1 MAEPGQPDGDHRS
14 APAWGLL
21 RGNPSARQPSDDLSL
36 MAVDAVPEGAT
47 LTQWEKQI
55 NTAKVT
61 VPREAAP
68 AAPGW
73 WP

>member
-1 MAEPGQPDGDHRS
+1 
-14 APAWGLL
+14 
-21 RGNPSARQPSDDLSL
+21 

-61 VPREAAP
+61 VPRKRP
-68 AAPGW
+68 PRPPGW